1 MYDMYPYMYMHAM
14 NTPKGGSHRYRK
26 GLGREQKVDLAARDG
41 HAGAAVVAACPPCS
55 TCTLSALERSVIECC
70 RCVDRHGRQFKVQTR
85 RRDCVQAAITWTAS
99 ARSRD
104 GPVAH
109 CSTIALSSV
118 AVTTRNV
125 LLSFHSRATLISFY
139 SSGKLSRTPP
149 YHPQGA
155 PAFSSAPHIP
165 AQQPRRRR
173 TGRERQSAPR
183 R

>member
-85 RRDCVQAAITWTAS
+85 RRDCVQARDHVDRLRSEPRWSRRALLDHRAVF
-99 ARSRD
+99 RSRND
-104 GPVAH
+104 SECPAVIPLPGYAH
-109 CSTIALSSV
+109 LF
-118 AVTTRNV
+118 
-125 LLSFHSRATLISFY
+125 LLFRQTFTY
-139 SSGKLSRTPP
+139 SSIPPSR
-149 YHPQGA
+149 
-155 PAFSSAPHIP
+155 SSSLFF
-165 AQQPRRRR
+165 R
-173 TGRERQSAPR
+173 TAYTCSATSETKNWS
-183 R
+183 